1 MALITESR
9 LRTAFPKCKSPDAW
23 VSALLP
29 ALDKYNISSKARVAS
44 FLGQIAH
51 ESGQFNTLEENLF
64 YSASRLMKVWPKRF
78 PTQGFAQQYEKN
90 PTKLGNYVYANRIG
104 NGAESSGDG
113 YRFRGRGLIQLTG
126 RSNYASASSV
136 LGVDLLNNPDLL
148 LDPNVA
154 AMSAA
159 WFWASRGLNEL
170 ADDKT
175 DDDDLE
181 DFTTITKRIN
191 GGTAGL
197 QERFQLFKAAEAA
210 LA

>member
-1 MALITESR
+1 MAFITENR
-9 LRTAFPKCKSPDAW
+9 LRTAFPACKDPGIWAE
-23 VSALLP
+23 ALSSV
-29 ALDKYNISSKARVAS
+29 LDQYAINTKARQAS

-51 ESGQFNTLEENLF
+51 ESGYFNTMEENLY

-78 PTQGFAQQYEKN
+78 PTLGFAQQYEKN
-90 PTKLGNYVYANRIG
+90 PEKLGSYVYANRIG
-104 NGAESSGDG
+104 NGSVTSGDG
-113 YRFRGRGLIQLTG
+113 FKFRGRGLIQLTG
-126 RSNYASASSV
+126 RSNYASAASI
-136 LGVDLLNNPDLL
+136 LGVDLLGNPELL
-148 LDPNVA
+148 KQPRVA
-154 AMSAA
+154 AMAAA

-181 DFTTITKRIN
+181 DFTTITRRIN

-197 QERFQLFKAAEAA
+197 QERFALFKSAEAA